1 MRIRAQI
8 LALFFMAGCGTDL
21 LSGLGDAR
29 VTTED
34 SSGVFLDLGTPRDS
48 GASPDTGEDRDA
60 GLLLDAEGA
69 DAGFAPDAE
78 LDAGTAP
85 DAGLAPDATAPDA
98 TAADATAPDAGF
110 APDAQACGFDNPG
123 PADKPRVVLIGQPF
137 TTMPAVRGTT
147 IRTLSLPMNG
157 QLVDVGVRL
166 DVGFKPERIAFVP
179 SGELAIVL
187 GEDGEVASVRV
198 TSERVLSVVD
208 QLALPRGGYSDLHI
222 MADGQ
227 TIFALNEDVG
237 ATSGVYTLH
246 LDCDGR
252 LTQDTAAF
260 YNLRLMSSMAFAGA
274 PDRAVVLGGQA
285 VFAPIDNDDL
295 RIFQRTNGRWTQ
307 TAAFDLWSDG
317 IDASRIAVS
326 PDGRT
331 LIVPNGSPF
340 STQGG
345 TVMVADVSPTA
356 ISGPRLLPNMDDA
369 REAIFSPDG
378 RTALVT
384 LLQPGRVVVLAD
396 RGAGFVEVS
405 RVAGIGL
412 AEQIAMV
419 SRGTLSGRV
428 ILPSVDSA
436 AGPNVASLEITG
448 PGMVR
453 DLGQVNLGMASEDI
467 PGAVAV
473 TP

>member
-29 VTTED
+29 VVTED

-60 GLLLDAEGA
+60 DLLLDAEGS
-69 DAGFAPDAE
+69 DAGFASDAE
-78 LDAGTAP
+78 VDAGTAP
-85 DAGLAPDATAPDA
+85 DAGFAPDATAPDA
-98 TAADATAPDAGF
+98 TSPDAGF

-137 TTMPAVRGTT
+137 TTMPSVRGTT
-147 IRTLSLPMNG
+147 IRTLSLPMSG

-179 SGELAIVL
+179 SGEFAIVL

-208 QLALPRGGYSDLHI
+208 QVALPRGGYSDLHI

-252 LTQDTAAF
+252 LTQDVAAF

-295 RIFQRTNGRWTQ
+295 RIFQRTNGRWSQ

-396 RGAGFVEVS
+396 RGSGFVEVS

-453 DLGQVNLGMASEDI
+453 DLGQVNLGMTSEDI

>member
-8 LALFFMAGCGTDL
+8 LALLFLAGCGTDL
-21 LSGLGDAR
+21 LSGLRDASFEG
-29 VTTED
+29 ED

-48 GASPDTGEDRDA
+48 GTA
-60 GLLLDAEGA
+60 A
-69 DAGFAPDAE
+69 DAGDDRDSGLAPDAE
-78 LDAGTAP
+78 GLDAGFVQDAEGP

-98 TAADATAPDAGF
+98 TAPDAGFATDAGF

-137 TTMPAVRGTT
+137 TTMPSVPGTT
-147 IRTLSLPMNG
+147 LRTLSLPTSG

-179 SGELAIVL
+179 SGEIAIVL
-187 GEDGEVASVRV
+187 GEDGDVASVRV
-198 TSERVLSVVD
+198 TSERVLSVIDRV
-208 QLALPRGGYSDLHI
+208 ALPRGGYGDLHI

-237 ATSGVYTLH
+237 ATSGLYTLH
-246 LDCDGR
+246 MDCDGR
-252 LTQDTAAF
+252 LTQDSAAF
-260 YNLRLMSSMAFAGA
+260 YNLRLMSSLAFAGA

-295 RIFQRTNGRWTQ
+295 RIFQRTNGRWSQ
-307 TAAFDLWSDG
+307 TAAFDLWSDA

-405 RVAGIGL
+405 RVSGIGL

-453 DLGQVNLGMASEDI
+453 DLGQVNLGMTSEDI